1 MLFLLEL
8 LFTAALIVIAII
20 GLLRLDDVTTLFLKL
35 MCKIGLSE
43 PTHTWKDVD

>member
-8 LFTAALIVIAII
+8 LFVATIIVLAIVA
-20 GLLRLDDVTTLFLKL
+20 LLRLDDVTTLFLKL